1 MRGERGRGKTSRVT
15 QALPVSLADIRA
27 AASRIAGAV
36 VHTPCLRSETLS
48 RIAKADVWVK
58 FENLQF
64 TASFK
69 ERGALNTLLQ
79 LTPEE
84 RRRGVIAM
92 SAGNHAQGVAYHAGR
107 LGIPATIVMPSFT
120 PNNKVK
126 HTRDHGARVV
136 LKGDTLS
143 ESAAEAHRLAEAE
156 KLVFVHPYDDP
167 RIIAGQ
173 GTIALEMLEDVP
185 QLDTL
190 VVPVGGG
197 GMIAGCAVAARGL
210 RPDVKVIGVESAGY
224 SAMRQLL
231 AGEEVTVGGDTIAEG
246 IAVRDIGKA
255 PLAIARALVDR
266 VLAVDEVAIER
277 AIALFLEVEKTVAE
291 GAGAAG
297 LAALLAYPEHFAGRK
312 VGLVLCGGNIDTRL
326 LASVLLRG
334 LVRDGRI
341 VRLRLMIGDLPG
353 QLARVA
359 GLIGGAGG
367 NIVEVQH
374 QRLFGSVVA
383 KATELDVT
391 VETRDRGHARELVQ
405 ALETEG
411 FKVRVLEGADA

>member
-1 MRGERGRGKTSRVT
+1 MTMT
-15 QALPVSLADIRA
+15 LPVSLADVRA
-27 AASRIAGAV
+27 AAARIKGAV

-79 LTPEE
+79 LNAEE
-84 RRRGVIAM
+84 RKRGVIAM

-120 PNNKVK
+120 PNTKVK

-143 ESAAEAHRLAEAE
+143 EAATEAHRLADAE

-173 GTIALEMLEDVP
+173 GTIALEMIEDAP
-185 QLDTL
+185 EIDTL

-210 RPDVKVIGVESAGY
+210 KPDVKVIGVESAGY

-231 AGEEVTVGGDTIAEG
+231 AGEQVTVGGDTIAEG
-246 IAVRDIGKA
+246 IAVRDIGA
-255 PLAIARALVDR
+255 SPLAIARALVDR
-266 VLAVDEVAIER
+266 VVAVDEVAIER

-297 LAALLAYPEHFAGRK
+297 LAALIAHPQQFTGRK

-359 GLIGGAGG
+359 GLIGVAGG

-391 VETRDRGHARELVQ
+391 VETRDRDHARELVQ
-405 ALETEG
+405 ALQAAS

>member
-1 MRGERGRGKTSRVT
+1 MAE
-15 QALPVSLADIRA
+15 LPVTLADVRA
-27 AASRIAGAV
+27 AAARIAGAV
-36 VHTPCLRSETLS
+36 VRTPCLRSETLS
-48 RIAKADVWVK
+48 RIANADVWIK

-79 LTPEE
+79 LTDDE

-107 LGIPATIVMPSFT
+107 LGIPTTIVMPSFT
-120 PNNKVK
+120 PNTKVK
-126 HTRDHGARVV
+126 HTRNHGARVV
-136 LKGDTLS
+136 LA
-143 ESAAEAHRLAEAE
+143 EAATEAHRIAADE
-156 KLVFVHPYDDP
+156 KLVFVHPYDDA
-167 RIIAGQ
+167 RVIAGQ

-185 QLDTL
+185 ELDTL
-190 VVPVGGG
+190 VIPVGGG

-210 RPDVKVIGVESAGY
+210 KPDLKVIGVESAGY

-231 AGEEVTVGGDTIAEG
+231 AGEPVTVGGDTIAEG
-246 IAVRDIGKA
+246 IAVRDIGPT
-255 PLAIARALVDR
+255 PLAIARALVDH

-297 LAALLAYPEHFAGRK
+297 LAALLAHPQHFAGRK

-341 VRLRLMIGDLPG
+341 VRLRLMIGDAPG

-367 NIVEVQH
+367 NIVEVLH
-374 QRLFGSVVA
+374 QRLFGVVA

-391 VETRDRGHARELVQ
+391 VETRDRAHLGELLA
-405 ALETEG
+405 ALESDG

>member
-1 MRGERGRGKTSRVT
+1 MSSPPP
-15 QALPVSLADIRA
+15 LPVTLDDVRQA
-27 AASRIAGAV
+27 ARRIAGAV

-48 RIAKADVWVK
+48 RIAKADIWLK

-79 LTPEE
+79 LSDDEKK
-84 RRRGVIAM
+84 RGVIAM

-107 LGIPATIVMPSFT
+107 LGIPATIVMPAFT
-120 PNNKVK
+120 PNMKVT
-126 HTRDHGARVV
+126 HTRGHGAKVV
-136 LKGDTLS
+136 LHGNTLA
-143 ESAAEAHRLAEAE
+143 EAAEEAHRLATAH

-173 GTIALEMLEDVP
+173 GTIALEMLEDAP
-185 QLDTL
+185 ALDTF
-190 VVPVGGG
+190 VAPVGGG

-210 RPDVKVIGVESAGY
+210 KPELKVIGVESAGY
-224 SAMRQLL
+224 SAMRQQL
-231 AGEEVTVGGDTIAEG
+231 AGEPVTAGGDTIAEG
-246 IAVRDIGKA
+246 IAVRDIGQL
-255 PLAIARALVDR
+255 PLNLCRALLDR
-266 VLAVDEVAIER
+266 VVSVDEVAIER
-277 AIALFLEVEKTVAE
+277 AIALLIEVEKTVTE

-297 LAALLAYPEHFAGRK
+297 LAALLAYPDLFRGRK
-312 VGLVLCGGNIDTRL
+312 VGIVLSGGNIDTRL

-341 VRLRLMIGDLPG
+341 VRLRLMIGDAPG

-359 GLIGGAGG
+359 GLIGKAGG

-374 QRLFGSVVA
+374 QRLFGVVA

-391 VETRDRGHARELVQ
+391 VETRDREHVRELVA
-405 ALETEG
+405 ALESEG
-411 FKVRVLEGADA
+411 FKVRVLEGAEG

>member
-1 MRGERGRGKTSRVT
+1 MQK
-15 QALPVSLADIRA
+15 LPVTLEDVEFA
-27 AASRIAGAV
+27 AARIGDAV

-69 ERGALNTLLQ
+69 ERGALNTLMQ
-79 LTPEE
+79 LTDAEKK
-84 RRRGVIAM
+84 RGVIAM

-120 PNNKVK
+120 PNTKVE
-126 HTRDHGARVV
+126 HTRGHGARVV
-136 LKGDTLS
+136 LHGDTLA
-143 ESAAEAHRLAEAE
+143 EAATEAHRLAGAD
-156 KLVFVHPYDDP
+156 KLTFVHPYDDP

-173 GTIALEMLEDVP
+173 GTIALEMLQDAPEI
-185 QLDTL
+185 DTI
-190 VVPVGGG
+190 VAPVGGG

-210 RPDVKVIGVESAGY
+210 KPDIKVIGVETTSFA
-224 SAMRQLL
+224 AMHQLL
-231 AGEEVTVGGDTIAEG
+231 AGEPVTAGGDTIAEG
-246 IAVRDIGKA
+246 IAVRDIGKT
-255 PLAIARALVDR
+255 PLAIAKALLDQ
-266 VLAVDEVAIER
+266 VLTVDEVAIER

-297 LAALLAYPEHFAGRK
+297 LAALLSHPQHFIGRK
-312 VGLVLCGGNIDTRL
+312 VGLVLSGGNIDTRL

-353 QLARVA
+353 QLARVS
-359 GLIGGAGG
+359 GLIGKAGG

-374 QRLFGSVVA
+374 QRLFGAVVA
-383 KATELDVT
+383 KRTELDVT
-391 VETRDRGHARELVQ
+391 VETRGRDHARELV
-405 ALETEG
+405 AVLSAEG

>member
-1 MRGERGRGKTSRVT
+1 MNAPLSES
-15 QALPVSLADIRA
+15 LPVSLADVRA
-27 AASRIAGAV
+27 AAARIKGAV

-79 LTPEE
+79 LGDEE

-120 PNNKVK
+120 PNTKVK

-143 ESAAEAHRLAEAE
+143 EAAAEAHRLADAE

-173 GTIALEMLEDVP
+173 GTIALEMLQDAPEI
-185 QLDTL
+185 DTL

-197 GMIAGCAVAARGL
+197 GMLAGCAVAARGL
-210 RPDVKVIGVESAGY
+210 KPDVRMIGVESAGY

-231 AGEEVTVGGDTIAEG
+231 AGETVTVGGDTIAEG
-246 IAVRDIGKA
+246 IAVRDIGQV
-255 PLAIARALVDR
+255 PLAIARSLVDR

-297 LAALLAYPEHFAGRK
+297 LAALLAHPEVFAGRK

-353 QLARVA
+353 QLAR
-359 GLIGGAGG
+359 AGG

-383 KATELDVT
+383 KSTELDVT
-391 VETRDRGHARELVQ
+391 VETRDRDHARELVGALQ
-405 ALETEG
+405 AEG

>member
-1 MRGERGRGKTSRVT
+1 MNAAAVT
-15 QALPVSLADIRA
+15 IADIRA
-27 AASRIAGAV
+27 AEQRVRGEIAD
-36 VHTPCLRSETLS
+36 TPCLHSRTLS
-48 RIAKADVWVK
+48 SICGCEVYLK

-84 RRRGVIAM
+84 RKRGVIAM

-120 PNNKVK
+120 PNTKVE
-126 HTRDHGARVV
+126 HTRGHGAHVV
-136 LKGDTLS
+136 LHGDTL
-143 ESAAEAHRLAEAE
+143 AEAGADAHRLAAVE

-173 GTIALEMLEDVP
+173 GTIALEMLQDVP
-185 QLDTL
+185 ELDTL

-197 GMIAGCAVAARGL
+197 GMIAGCAVTARGL
-210 RPDVKVIGVESAGY
+210 KPDLKVIGVETTGY
-224 SAMRQLL
+224 SAMHQLL
-231 AGEEVTVGGDTIAEG
+231 AGEPVTVGGDTIAEG
-246 IAVRDIGKA
+246 IAVRDIGKM
-255 PLAIARALVDR
+255 PLAIARALVDC
-266 VLAVDEVAIER
+266 VLTVDEVAIER

-297 LAALLAYPEHFAGRK
+297 LAALLAHPQHFTGRK

-359 GLIGGAGG
+359 GLIGKAGG

-374 QRLFGSVVA
+374 QRLFGVVA

-391 VETRDRGHARELVQ
+391 VETRGRDHMRELVM
-405 ALETEG
+405 ALEAEG

>member
-1 MRGERGRGKTSRVT
+1 MNAPHATLAVT
-15 QALPVSLADIRA
+15 LKDVQDA
-27 AASRIAGAV
+27 AARIAGAV

-48 RIAKADVWVK
+48 RIAKADIWVK

-84 RRRGVIAM
+84 RKRGVIAM

-120 PNNKVK
+120 PNTKVS
-126 HTRDHGARVV
+126 HTRGHGARVI
-136 LKGDTLS
+136 LLGNTLA
-143 ESAAEAHRLAEAE
+143 EAGVEAHRVADAE

-173 GTIALEMLEDVP
+173 GTIALEMLQDAPEI
-185 QLDTL
+185 DTI
-190 VVPVGGG
+190 VAPVGGG

-210 RPDVKVIGVESAGY
+210 KPDLKVVGVESSGY

-231 AGEEVTVGGDTIAEG
+231 AGETVTAGGDTIAEG
-246 IAVRDIGKA
+246 IAVRDIGAA
-255 PLAIARALVDR
+255 PLAICRALLDGV
-266 VLAVDEVAIER
+266 VSVDEIAIER
-277 AIALFLEVEKTVAE
+277 AIALFIEVEKTVTE
-291 GAGAAG
+291 GAGATG
-297 LAALLAYPEHFAGRK
+297 LAALLAQPERFAGRK
-312 VGLVLCGGNIDTRL
+312 VGLVLSGGNIDTRL

-341 VRLRLMIGDLPG
+341 VRLRLMISDLPG

-374 QRLFGSVVA
+374 QRLFGVVA

-391 VETRDRGHARELVQ
+391 VETRDRNHFKELIS
-405 ALETEG
+405 ALDTEG
-411 FKVRVLEGADA
+411 FTVRVLEGADA

>member
-1 MRGERGRGKTSRVT
+1 MN
-15 QALPVSLADIRA
+15 ALPVTLKDVQDA
-27 AASRIAGAV
+27 ARRIAGAV

-48 RIAKADVWVK
+48 RIAKADIWVK

-79 LTPEE
+79 LTPDE

-107 LGIPATIVMPSFT
+107 LGIPTTIVMPSFT
-120 PNNKVK
+120 PNTKVS
-126 HTRDHGARVV
+126 HTRGHGARVI
-136 LKGDTLS
+136 LAGNTLA
-143 ESAAEAHRLAEAE
+143 EAGVEAHRVADKE

-173 GTIALEMLEDVP
+173 GTIGLEMLQDAPEI
-185 QLDTL
+185 DTI

-210 RPDVKVIGVESAGY
+210 KPDLKVIGVESSNY

-231 AGEEVTVGGDTIAEG
+231 AGEAVTTGGDTIAEG
-246 IAVRDIGKA
+246 IAVRDIGQV
-255 PLAIARALVDR
+255 PLAIVRALLDR
-266 VLAVDEVAIER
+266 VVSVDEIAIER
-277 AIALFLEVEKTVAE
+277 AIALFLEIEKTVTE
-291 GAGAAG
+291 GAGATG
-297 LAALLAYPEHFAGRK
+297 LAALLAYPELFAGRK
-312 VGLVLCGGNIDTRL
+312 VGLVLSGGNIDTRL

-341 VRLRLMIGDLPG
+341 VRLRLMIGDAPG

-359 GLIGGAGG
+359 TVIGKLGG

-374 QRLFGSVVA
+374 QRLFGVVA

-391 VETRDRGHARELVQ
+391 VETRDRNHFKERVS
-405 ALETEG
+405 ALNTEG
-411 FKVRVLEGADA
+411 FTVRVLEGADA

>member
-1 MRGERGRGKTSRVT
+1 MT
-15 QALPVSLADIRA
+15 ALPVTLQDVQA
-27 AASRIAGAV
+27 AAARIKGAV

-48 RIAKADVWVK
+48 RIAKADVWLK

-84 RRRGVIAM
+84 RKRGVIAM

-120 PNNKVK
+120 PNMKVT
-126 HTRDHGARVV
+126 HTRGHGAKVV
-136 LKGDTLS
+136 LLGDTLA
-143 ESAAEAHRLAEAE
+143 EAATEAHRLAAAE
-156 KLVFVHPYDDP
+156 RLVFVHPYDDP

-173 GTIALEMLEDVP
+173 GTIALEMLHDVP
-185 QLDTL
+185 DLDTL
-190 VVPVGGG
+190 VAPVGGG

-210 RPDVKVIGVESAGY
+210 KPDLKVIGVETTSY

-231 AGEEVTVGGDTIAEG
+231 GNEPVTAGGDTIAEG
-246 IAVRDIGKA
+246 IAVRDIGKL
-255 PLAIARALVDR
+255 PLALCRALLEKV
-266 VLAVDEVAIER
+266 VSVDEVAIER
-277 AIALFLEVEKTVAE
+277 AIALLLEVEKTVVE
-291 GAGAAG
+291 GAGATG
-297 LAALLAYPEHFAGRK
+297 LAALLAYPELFHGRK
-312 VGLVLCGGNIDTRL
+312 VGLVLSGGNIDTRL

-334 LVRDGRI
+334 LVRDVRI
-341 VRLRLMIGDLPG
+341 VRLRLMIGDAPG
-353 QLARVA
+353 QLARVTTV
-359 GLIGGAGG
+359 IGKLGG

-374 QRLFGSVVA
+374 QRLFGSVAA
-383 KATELDVT
+383 KSTELDVT
-391 VETRDRGHARELVQ
+391 VETRDRDHVRELVS
-405 ALETEG
+405 ALAAEG

>member
-1 MRGERGRGKTSRVT
+1 MINLLVT
-15 QALPVSLADIRA
+15 LPDVQA
-27 AASRIAGAV
+27 AARRIAGAV

-48 RIAKADVWVK
+48 RIAKADVWLK

-79 LTPEE
+79 LSPEE
-84 RRRGVIAM
+84 RKRGIIAM

-120 PNNKVK
+120 PNVKVK
-126 HTRDHGARVV
+126 HTRDHGARVI
-136 LKGDTLS
+136 LHGDTLA
-143 ESAAEAHRLAEAE
+143 EAAAEAHRLAKAE
-156 KLVFVHPYDDP
+156 QLVFVHPYDDP

-173 GTIALEMLEDVP
+173 GTIALEMLQDVP
-185 QLDTL
+185 EIDTL
-190 VVPVGGG
+190 VAPVGGG
-197 GMIAGCAVAARGL
+197 GMIAGCAIAARGL
-210 RPDVKVIGVESAGY
+210 KPDLKVIGVETASY

-231 AGEEVTVGGDTIAEG
+231 AGEPVSVGGDTIAEG
-246 IAVRDIGKA
+246 IAVRDIGA
-255 PLAIARALVDR
+255 LPLAVARALFER
-266 VLAVDEVAIER
+266 VLTVDEVAIEN
-277 AIALFLEVEKTVAE
+277 AIALLLEVEKTVVE
-291 GAGAAG
+291 GAGAVG
-297 LAALLAYPEHFAGRK
+297 LAAILAHPQHFAGRK
-312 VGLVLCGGNIDTRL
+312 IGLVLSGGNIDTRL
-326 LASVLLRG
+326 LASILLRG

-341 VRLRLMIGDLPG
+341 VRLRLMISDLPG

-359 GLIGGAGG
+359 GLIGKAGG

-391 VETRDRGHARELVQ
+391 VETRGRDHVRELVAALQ
-405 ALETEG
+405 ADG

>member
-1 MRGERGRGKTSRVT
+1 MITRPATET
-15 QALPVSLADIRA
+15 LPVSLADVRA
-27 AASRIAGAV
+27 AAKRIEGAV

-48 RIAKADVWVK
+48 RIAKADVWLK

-79 LTPEE
+79 LDDDE

-120 PNNKVK
+120 PNTKVT
-126 HTRDHGARVV
+126 HTRGHGARVV
-136 LKGDTLS
+136 LHGNTLA
-143 ESAAEAHRLAEAE
+143 EAAEEAHRLAADQ

-167 RIIAGQ
+167 RVIAGQ
-173 GTIALEMLEDVP
+173 GTIALEMLQDVP
-185 QLDTL
+185 DLDTL
-190 VVPVGGG
+190 VAPVGGG
-197 GMIAGCAVAARGL
+197 GMISGCAIAARGL
-210 RPDVKVIGVESAGY
+210 KPDLKVFGVESAGF
-224 SAMRQLL
+224 SALRQQL
-231 AGEEVTVGGDTIAEG
+231 AGEAVTAGGDTIAEG
-246 IAVRDIGKA
+246 IAVRDIGA
-255 PLAIARALVDR
+255 LPLKICRALLER
-266 VLAVDEVAIER
+266 VVSVDEIAIER
-277 AIALFLEVEKTVAE
+277 AIALLLEVEKTVAE

-297 LAALLAYPEHFAGRK
+297 LAALLAYPDSFRGRR
-312 VGLVLCGGNIDTRL
+312 VGVVLSGGNIDTRL

-341 VRLRLMIGDLPG
+341 VRLRLMIGDAPG

-359 GLIGGAGG
+359 TVIGKSGG

-374 QRLFGSVVA
+374 QRLFGVVA

-391 VETRDRGHARELVQ
+391 VETRDRAHVRELVS
-405 ALETEG
+405 ALEQEG
-411 FKVRVLEGADA
+411 FKVHLLEGADA

>member
-1 MRGERGRGKTSRVT
+1 MTK
-15 QALPVSLADIRA
+15 LPVTLKDVEYA
-27 AASRIAGAV
+27 AARIGDAV

-79 LTPEE
+79 LTDAEKK
-84 RRRGVIAM
+84 RGVIAM

-120 PNNKVK
+120 PNTKVE
-126 HTRDHGARVV
+126 HTRGHGARVV
-136 LKGDTLS
+136 LHGDTLA
-143 ESAAEAHRLAEAE
+143 EAATEAHRLADAG

-173 GTIALEMLEDVP
+173 GTIALEMLQDAPEI
-185 QLDTL
+185 DTI
-190 VVPVGGG
+190 VAPVGGG

-210 RPDVKVIGVESAGY
+210 KPDIKVIGVETTTY
-224 SAMRQLL
+224 QAMHQLL
-231 AGEEVTVGGDTIAEG
+231 AGEPVTAGGDTIAEG
-246 IAVRDIGKA
+246 IAVRDIGKT
-255 PLAIARALVDR
+255 PLAIAKALLDQ
-266 VLAVDEVAIER
+266 VLTVDEVAIEH

-291 GAGAAG
+291 GAGAAS
-297 LAALLAYPEHFAGRK
+297 LAALLSHPQHFIGRK
-312 VGLVLCGGNIDTRL
+312 VGLVLSGGNIDTRL

-353 QLARVA
+353 QLARVS
-359 GLIGGAGG
+359 GLIGKAGG

-374 QRLFGSVVA
+374 QRLFGAVVA
-383 KATELDVT
+383 KRTELDVT
-391 VETRDRGHARELVQ
+391 VETRGRNHARELVE
-405 ALETEG
+405 ALSAEG

>member
-1 MRGERGRGKTSRVT
+1 MQK
-15 QALPVSLADIRA
+15 LPVTLEDVEYA
-27 AASRIAGAV
+27 AARIGDAV

-79 LTPEE
+79 LTDAEKK
-84 RRRGVIAM
+84 RGVIAM

-120 PNNKVK
+120 PNTKVE
-126 HTRDHGARVV
+126 HTRGHGARVV
-136 LKGDTLS
+136 LHGDTLA
-143 ESAAEAHRLAEAE
+143 EAATEAHRLADAD
-156 KLVFVHPYDDP
+156 KLTFVHPYDDP

-173 GTIALEMLEDVP
+173 GTIALEMLQDAPEI
-185 QLDTL
+185 DTI
-190 VVPVGGG
+190 VAPVGGG

-210 RPDVKVIGVESAGY
+210 KPDIKVIGVETTSF
-224 SAMRQLL
+224 SAMHQLL
-231 AGEEVTVGGDTIAEG
+231 AGEPVTAGGDTIAEG
-246 IAVRDIGKA
+246 IAVRDIGKT
-255 PLAIARALVDR
+255 PLAIAKALLDQ
-266 VLAVDEVAIER
+266 VLTVDEVAIER

-291 GAGAAG
+291 GAGAAA
-297 LAALLAYPEHFAGRK
+297 LAALLSHPQHFVGRK
-312 VGLVLCGGNIDTRL
+312 VGLVLSGGNIDTRL

-359 GLIGGAGG
+359 GLIGKAGG

-374 QRLFGSVVA
+374 QRLFGAVVA
-383 KATELDVT
+383 KRTELDVT
-391 VETRDRGHARELVQ
+391 VETRGRDHARELVE
-405 ALETEG
+405 ALSAEG

>member
-1 MRGERGRGKTSRVT
+1 MTKLPPTLGPKLAVT
-15 QALPVSLADIRA
+15 LADVEA
-27 AASRIAGAV
+27 AAKRIAGNV

-48 RIAKADVWVK
+48 RIFKADIWIK

-79 LTPEE
+79 LSDDE

-120 PNNKVK
+120 PNTKVT
-126 HTRDHGARVV
+126 HTRGHGATVV
-136 LKGDTLS
+136 LHGDTL
-143 ESAAEAHRLAEAE
+143 AEAGAEARRLADAQ

-167 RIIAGQ
+167 RIVAGQ
-173 GTIALEMLEDVP
+173 GTIALEMLQDAPEI
-185 QLDTL
+185 DTL

-210 RPDVKVIGVESAGY
+210 KPDVKVIGVESAGY
-224 SAMRQLL
+224 SSMRQLL
-231 AGEEVTVGGDTIAEG
+231 AGEAVVTGGDTLAEG
-246 IAVRDIGKA
+246 IAVRDIGQL
-255 PLAIARALVDR
+255 PLAIARALIDR
-266 VLAVDEVAIER
+266 VVSVDEVAIER
-277 AIALFLEVEKTVAE
+277 AISLFLEVEKTVAE

-297 LAALLAYPEHFAGRK
+297 LAALIAHPGDFAGRT

-341 VRLRLMIGDLPG
+341 VRLRVMISDLPG
-353 QLARVA
+353 QLSRVS
-359 GLIGGAGG
+359 GVIGRAGG

-383 KATELDVT
+383 KAAELDVT
-391 VETRDRGHARELVQ
+391 VETRDRLHASELVKV
-405 ALETEG
+405 LENDG
-411 FKVRVLEGADA
+411 FVVRVLEGMEI

>member
-1 MRGERGRGKTSRVT
+1 MSSSLPITLDDVRDAAGRIV
-15 QALPVSLADIRA
+15 
-27 AASRIAGAV
+27 GAI

-79 LTPEE
+79 LTLEE
-84 RRRGVIAM
+84 RKRGVIAM

-120 PNNKVK
+120 PNTKVK

-143 ESAAEAHRLAEAE
+143 EAATEAHRLADAE

-173 GTIALEMLEDVP
+173 GTIALEMIEDAP
-185 QLDTL
+185 EIDTL

-210 RPDVKVIGVESAGY
+210 KPDLKVIGVESSSY

-231 AGEEVTVGGDTIAEG
+231 AGEPVTAGGDTIAEG
-246 IAVRDIGKA
+246 IAVRDIGQA
-255 PLAIARALVDR
+255 PLAICRALLDR
-266 VLAVDEVAIER
+266 VVSVDEIQIER
-277 AIALFLEVEKTVAE
+277 AIALLIEVEKTVSE

-297 LAALLAYPEHFAGRK
+297 LAALLAHPDLFAGRK
-312 VGLVLCGGNIDTRL
+312 VGLILSGGNIDTRL

-341 VRLRLMIGDLPG
+341 ARLRLMIGDAPG

-359 GLIGGAGG
+359 TAIGKLGG

-374 QRLFGSVVA
+374 QRLFGVVA

-391 VETRDRGHARELVQ
+391 VETRDRAHFTDLVA
-405 ALETEG
+405 ALNKEG
-411 FKVRVLEGADA
+411 FRVRVLEGADA

>member
-1 MRGERGRGKTSRVT
+1 MQK
-15 QALPVSLADIRA
+15 LPVTLEDVEFA
-27 AASRIAGAV
+27 AARIGDAV

-69 ERGALNTLLQ
+69 ERGALNTLMQ
-79 LTPEE
+79 LTDEE
-84 RRRGVIAM
+84 KRRGVIAM

-120 PNNKVK
+120 PNTKVE
-126 HTRDHGARVV
+126 HTRGHGARVV
-136 LKGDTLS
+136 LHGDTLA
-143 ESAAEAHRLAEAE
+143 EAATEAHRLADAH
-156 KLVFVHPYDDP
+156 KLTFVHPYDDP

-173 GTIALEMLEDVP
+173 GTIALEMLQDAPEI
-185 QLDTL
+185 DTI
-190 VVPVGGG
+190 VAPVGGG
-197 GMIAGCAVAARGL
+197 GMIAGCAVAACGL
-210 RPDVKVIGVESAGY
+210 KPDIKMIGVETTSF
-224 SAMRQLL
+224 SAMHQLL
-231 AGEEVTVGGDTIAEG
+231 AGEPVTAGGDTIAEG
-246 IAVRDIGKA
+246 IAVRDIGKT
-255 PLAIARALVDR
+255 PLAIAKALLDQ
-266 VLAVDEVAIER
+266 VLVVDEVAIER

-291 GAGAAG
+291 GAGAAC
-297 LAALLAYPEHFAGRK
+297 LAALLSHPQQFIGRK
-312 VGLVLCGGNIDTRL
+312 VGLVLSGGNIDTRL

-353 QLARVA
+353 QLARVS
-359 GLIGGAGG
+359 GLIGKAGG

-374 QRLFGSVVA
+374 QRLFGAVVA
-383 KATELDVT
+383 KRTELDVT
-391 VETRDRGHARELVQ
+391 VETRGRDHVRELVE
-405 ALETEG
+405 ALSAEG

>member
-1 MRGERGRGKTSRVT
+1 MTSP
-15 QALPVSLADIRA
+15 AASLPVTLDDVREA
-27 AASRIAGAV
+27 ARRIAGAV

-48 RIAKADVWVK
+48 RIAQADIWLK

-79 LTPEE
+79 LTPDE
-84 RRRGVIAM
+84 RKRGVIAM

-120 PNNKVK
+120 PNTKVT
-126 HTRDHGARVV
+126 HTRGHGATVV
-136 LKGDTLS
+136 LHGDTLS
-143 ESAAEAHRLAEAE
+143 EAAQEAHRIADER

-173 GTIALEMLEDVP
+173 GTIALEMLQDVP
-185 QLDTL
+185 ELDTI
-190 VVPVGGG
+190 VAPVGGG
-197 GMIAGCAVAARGL
+197 GMIAGCAVAACGLKPGL
-210 RPDVKVIGVESAGY
+210 RMIGVEAAGY
-224 SAMRQLL
+224 SAMRQML
-231 AGEEVTVGGDTIAEG
+231 AGEPVSAGGDTIAEG
-246 IAVRDIGKA
+246 IAVRDIGQL
-255 PLAIARALVDR
+255 PLRICRALLDR
-266 VLAVDEVAIER
+266 VVSVDEVTIER
-277 AIALFLEVEKTVAE
+277 AIALLLEVEKTVVE

-297 LAALLAYPEHFAGRK
+297 LAALLAYPEIFRGRK
-312 VGLVLCGGNIDTRL
+312 VGLVLSGGNIDTRL

-341 VRLRLMIGDLPG
+341 VRLRLMIGDAPG

-359 GLIGGAGG
+359 GLIGKAGG

-374 QRLFGSVVA
+374 QRLFGGVVA

-391 VETRDRGHARELVQ
+391 VETRDRAHVRELVA
-405 ALETEG
+405 ALEGQG

>member
-1 MRGERGRGKTSRVT
+1 MVT
-15 QALPVSLADIRA
+15 LHDVQDA
-27 AASRIAGAV
+27 AKRIAGAV

-48 RIAKADVWVK
+48 RIAQADIWLK

-79 LTPEE
+79 LTPDE
-84 RRRGVIAM
+84 RKRGVIAM

-107 LGIPATIVMPSFT
+107 LGIPATIVMPAFT
-120 PNNKVK
+120 PNMKVS
-126 HTRDHGARVV
+126 HTKGHGAKVV
-136 LKGDTLS
+136 LHGNTLA
-143 ESAAEAHRLAEAE
+143 EAAAEAHRLAAAE

-173 GTIALEMLEDVP
+173 GTIALEMLHDVP
-185 QLDTL
+185 ALDTL
-190 VVPVGGG
+190 VAPVGGG

-210 RPDVKVIGVESAGY
+210 KPDLKVIGVETAGY
-224 SAMRQLL
+224 SAMRQQL
-231 AGEEVTVGGDTIAEG
+231 AGEPVTAGGDTIAEG
-246 IAVRDIGKA
+246 IAVRDIGEL
-255 PLAIARALVDR
+255 PLKICRALLEKV
-266 VLAVDEVAIER
+266 VSVDEVAIER
-277 AIALFLEVEKTVAE
+277 AIALLLEVEKTVVE

-297 LAALLAYPEHFAGRK
+297 LAALLAYPELFRGRK
-312 VGLVLCGGNIDTRL
+312 VGLVLSGGNIDTRL

-341 VRLRLMIGDLPG
+341 VRLRLMIGDAPG

-359 GLIGGAGG
+359 TVIGKSGG

-374 QRLFGSVVA
+374 QRLFGVVA

-391 VETRDRGHARELVQ
+391 VETRDRAHVRELIA
-405 ALETEG
+405 ALEADG
-411 FKVRVLEGADA
+411 FKVHLLESPEV